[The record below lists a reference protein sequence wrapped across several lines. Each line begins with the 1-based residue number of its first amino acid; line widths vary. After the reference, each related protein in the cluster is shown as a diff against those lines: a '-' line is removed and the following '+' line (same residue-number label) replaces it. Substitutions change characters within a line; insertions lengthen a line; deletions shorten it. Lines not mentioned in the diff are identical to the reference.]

1 MTTDRKSR
9 QLQAR
14 WLRTIVLA
22 STLLL
27 LIPLRDSPLLDAQTE
42 YQIARLH
49 FLHGQLELSQDEAA
63 QGYTRYLTS
72 NGDWSSR
79 FQLLEAQSMLYRG
92 LNVDVMSLLTTHPTA
107 RSNVDDSIQELTVE
121 SIALGRLH
129 QYEASEQKLSRAESF
144 CESGSFDSCGGVLLA
159 RGLLALDR
167 GDFGDCNPAFKRSL
181 SFAQTHND
189 RWLQVASLL
198 NLGVS
203 AVQQEHFDEALSYS
217 EQGLASA
224 RSLDAEN
231 NIQIALGNMGWAY
244 LGLGDAE
251 KALELLD
258 EAEQQALKLGNARAE
273 IIWLT
278 AEGAI
283 YQRVGDLSLGLQ
295 VYRETL
301 TLARQIDSKADIVNS
316 LELLAHL
323 SVEMDK
329 PSESVLYIQEVTPL
343 IQAGSNRLDVLD
355 VMLAQGEV
363 AAVRREDVQAEVAFR
378 TVERDPASQSSMRL
392 GAGHELARLYE
403 VEGNSAAA
411 DREYKATL
419 AAFLSTQDELK
430 NENSKL
436 PFLANATPIYDDYI
450 HFLVGQNKPEEAL
463 AAADQSRA
471 RTLEQGLGLST
482 GKGPHGTMRLQA
494 GAIARKTGATLLFY
508 WLGEKR
514 SYLWAITPKKTALYP
529 LPPQRELAHRVEL
542 YRNILLGPN
551 DPLDPGDED
560 GRALYRMLVAPAR
573 NLIRRGSQVVI
584 LDDGVLSRL
593 NFETLIVTD
602 AETGPRTPHYWIED
616 ATLRSAPSLLL
627 LKDSKA
633 GRRKNKLLLLGDA
646 VSPGPEYPNLPMS
659 STEMSEIEKHFAPAN
674 QTVFSRAQATANAYF
689 QSAPEQYGYIHFVTH
704 AVASNTDPLDSAI
717 LLSRNTPSQDDS
729 FKLYARQILQ
739 RPIHARL
746 VTISACY
753 GSGIRSYA
761 GEGLVGLSWAFLRA
775 GAHNVIGALWE
786 VSDESTPILMD
797 RLYQGLEAGL
807 SPSDALHQAK
817 LTLLHSDS
825 SFRRPYYWGP
835 FQLYS
840 GL

>member
-1 MTTDRKSR
+1 
-9 QLQAR
+9 
-14 WLRTIVLA
+14 
-22 STLLL
+22 
-27 LIPLRDSPLLDAQTE
+27 
-42 YQIARLH
+42 
-49 FLHGQLELSQDEAA
+49 
-63 QGYTRYLTS
+63 
-72 NGDWSSR
+72 
-79 FQLLEAQSMLYRG
+79 
-92 LNVDVMSLLTTHPTA
+92 
-107 RSNVDDSIQELTVE
+107 
-121 SIALGRLH
+121 
-129 QYEASEQKLSRAESF
+129 
-144 CESGSFDSCGGVLLA
+144 
-159 RGLLALDR
+159 
-167 GDFGDCNPAFKRSL
+167 
-181 SFAQTHND
+181 
-189 RWLQVASLL
+189 
-198 NLGVS
+198 
-203 AVQQEHFDEALSYS
+203 
-217 EQGLASA
+217 
-224 RSLDAEN
+224 
-231 NIQIALGNMGWAY
+231 
-244 LGLGDAE
+244 
-251 KALELLD
+251 
-258 EAEQQALKLGNARAE
+258 
-273 IIWLT
+273 
-278 AEGAI
+278 
-283 YQRVGDLSLGLQ
+283 
-295 VYRETL
+295 
-301 TLARQIDSKADIVNS
+301 
-316 LELLAHL
+316 
-323 SVEMDK
+323 
-329 PSESVLYIQEVTPL
+329 
-343 IQAGSNRLDVLD
+343 
-355 VMLAQGEV
+355 
-363 AAVRREDVQAEVAFR
+363 
-378 TVERDPASQSSMRL
+378 
-392 GAGHELARLYE
+392 
-403 VEGNSAAA
+403 
-411 DREYKATL
+411 
-419 AAFLSTQDELK
+419 
-430 NENSKL
+430 
-436 PFLANATPIYDDYI
+436 
-450 HFLVGQNKPEEAL
+450 
-463 AAADQSRA
+463 
-471 RTLEQGLGLST
+471 
-482 GKGPHGTMRLQA
+482 
-494 GAIARKTGATLLFY
+494 
-508 WLGEKR
+508 
-514 SYLWAITPKKTALYP
+514 
-529 LPPQRELAHRVEL
+529 
-542 YRNILLGPN
+542 
-551 DPLDPGDED
+551 
-560 GRALYRMLVAPAR
+560 LYRMLVAPAR